1 MSALHAALERDEF
14 ILRYQPMLDLK
25 ARGIS
30 GVKALLRWRHP
41 QLGLVAPSA
50 FLSTLEA
57 NALILPV
64 GSWVLAS
71 AAAQARRWAEQG
83 LPLLVSV
90 SLSARQFYKKNI
102 AHSFAAILEA
112 AGVPARLIELEIS
125 TAILIDR
132 NQNCDA
138 ILQQLR
144 QLGVRLALRDCGTG
158 NAALNYLKRFPVDAV
173 TIEKPYVDELCDE
186 LRPGAG
192 GDAGAMARAIV
203 AMAHNVHMRTLAC
216 GVESAAQLARLV
228 ALECDEAFG
237 YYLSSAVAP
246 EQVAALVRSAPRWQA
261 LAAGPDAQA

>member
-1 MSALHAALERDEF
+1 MSALHEALERDEF
-14 ILRYQPMLDLK
+14 VLRYQPMLDLK

-30 GVKALLRWRHP
+30 GVKALLRWHHP

-50 FLSTLEA
+50 FLATLEA

-125 TAILIDR
+125 SAILIDR

-158 NAALNYLKRFPVDAV
+158 NAAMNYLKRFPVDAV
-173 TIEKPYVDELCDE
+173 TIEKPYVDELRDA
-186 LRPGAG
+186 LRP
-192 GDAGAMARAIV
+192 DAGAMVRAIV
-203 AMAHNVHMRTLAC
+203 TMAHNVHMRTLAC
-216 GVESAAQLARLV
+216 GVESAAQLARLT
-228 ALECDEAFG
+228 ALDCDEAFG

-246 EQVAALVRSAPRWQA
+246 EQVAALVRSAPHWLA